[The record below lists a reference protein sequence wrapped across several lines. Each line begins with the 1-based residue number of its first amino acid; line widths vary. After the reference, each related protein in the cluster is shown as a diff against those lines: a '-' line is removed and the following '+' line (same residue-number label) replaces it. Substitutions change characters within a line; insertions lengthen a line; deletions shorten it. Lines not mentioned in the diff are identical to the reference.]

1 MFIGFMNTFLI
12 DHIVPAV
19 CKSLDTSDI
28 VNFGK
33 EIREACLEL
42 YNQARPWDRLES
54 RSKQSQ
60 A

>member
-1 MFIGFMNTFLI
+1 MNTFLI